1 MWGIEN
7 LFILLPFQNYIR
19 QIMSTFIGKYDVK
32 ADAKGRVFIPSGYR
46 RLLPESDRE
55 RVVMRRD
62 PHSDCLV
69 IYPAGV
75 WNAKMQELKDALD
88 EWNPED
94 QLLLMQYVSEAEWL
108 EIDSQGRVL
117 ISRKHM
123 EYLHPANGEMIFV
136 GMVDRFVLWG
146 KSAYEQITLNVAE
159 KLKERMMRK

>member
-19 QIMSTFIGKYDVK
+19 DIMSTFIGKYDVK
-32 ADAKGRVFIPSGYR
+32 ADAKGRVFIPSAYR

-62 PHSDCLV
+62 PHNDCLV
-69 IYPAGV
+69 IYPAEV
-75 WNAKMQELKDALD
+75 WNAKMKELKDTLD

-123 EYLHPANGEMIFV
+123 EYLHPESGELIFA